1 VFGDKIYE
9 EDSVICAAAMH
20 AGVIEKDG
28 GEFKMKLVDAVKIY
42 KGVDVNDVKSQ
53 SKNNPNAEFSL

>member
-1 VFGDKIYE
+1 MFGDKIYE

-20 AGVIEKDG
+20 AGFIEKEG
-28 GEFKMKLVDAVKIY
+28 WEFKMKIVDVVKIY
-42 KGVDVNDVKSQ
+42 KGVDVNDAKSQ